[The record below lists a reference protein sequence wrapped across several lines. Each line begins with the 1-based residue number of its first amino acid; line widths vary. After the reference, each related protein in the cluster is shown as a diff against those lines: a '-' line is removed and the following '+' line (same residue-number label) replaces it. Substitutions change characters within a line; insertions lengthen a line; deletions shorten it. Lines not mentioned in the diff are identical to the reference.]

1 MSPSTESLKQARQW
15 AVKEFKR
22 RNKEARNHPS
32 FLVDKIL
39 EEADAKFVLGSYGVE
54 GWSGTSGRNGVQY
67 LNFGDPYSSTI
78 VVHTTPFTARFTLA
92 LGGWAPYANHH

>member
-39 EEADAKFVLGSYGVE
+39 EGARIDS
-54 GWSGTSGRNGVQY
+54 
-67 LNFGDPYSSTI
+67 I
-78 VVHTTPFTARFTLA
+78 TTTVK
-92 LGGWAPYANHH
+92 